1 FKMDPGICPSVMA
14 KMRGL
19 GSATVGRIYREFT
32 ERKARERESLLC
44 PQILGIDE
52 HRVHRG
58 MPFATTFC
66 DLKNRRIFDI
76 VPGRSQS
83 ELAGF
88 LSRLRG
94 RDKVKVVCLDLSSPY
109 RALVRR
115 WFPNAR
121 IAAGRFHVI

>member
-1 FKMDPGICPSVMA
+1 MA
-14 KMRGL
+14 KMRGV

-44 PQILGIDE
+44 PPILGIDE

-88 LSRLRG
+88 LSRL
-94 RDKVKVVCLDLSSPY
+94 
-109 RALVRR
+109 
-115 WFPNAR
+115 
-121 IAAGRFHVI
+121 